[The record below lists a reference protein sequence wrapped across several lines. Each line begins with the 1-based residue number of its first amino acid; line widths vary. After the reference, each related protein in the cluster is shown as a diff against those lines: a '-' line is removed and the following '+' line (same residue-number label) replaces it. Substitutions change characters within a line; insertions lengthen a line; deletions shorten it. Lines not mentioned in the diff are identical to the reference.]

1 MARGSVQTHA
11 AGAIADG
18 GRPVAEHTEHPDI
31 TGQDIQGGE
40 HVAAV
45 VDGVADCLVVPAATG
60 RERPGTLQG
69 PGDDVQTGGGIGP
82 FSGIV
87 GIVEQHRLPP
97 ERRFVLDP
105 AQDVVATERLRPHPR
120 RLDMRSAVF
129 VDRLL
134 CMMPLAAVTE
144 PMAGAA
150 ERRSPL
156 DALNSGTHLAP
167 RLRIGVMLSAWVN
180 RVPRAQ
186 YSSARKFGVP
196 ASETSTVVAPG
207 LAPSLLPVKVPNSAR
222 VISLVRHFARASC
235 SGSPVTG
242 WYPPGTKGRLHF
254 PARGLAS
261 ISVAA

>member
-1 MARGSVQTHA
+1 
-11 AGAIADG
+11 
-18 GRPVAEHTEHPDI
+18 
-31 TGQDIQGGE
+31 
-40 HVAAV
+40 
-45 VDGVADCLVVPAATG
+45 
-60 RERPGTLQG
+60 
-69 PGDDVQTGGGIGP
+69 
-82 FSGIV
+82 
-87 GIVEQHRLPP
+87 
-97 ERRFVLDP
+97 
-105 AQDVVATERLRPHPR
+105 
-120 RLDMRSAVF
+120 MRSAVF

-134 CMMPLAAVTE
+134 CMMLLAAVAE

-196 ASETSTVVAPG
+196 ASESSTVVAPG